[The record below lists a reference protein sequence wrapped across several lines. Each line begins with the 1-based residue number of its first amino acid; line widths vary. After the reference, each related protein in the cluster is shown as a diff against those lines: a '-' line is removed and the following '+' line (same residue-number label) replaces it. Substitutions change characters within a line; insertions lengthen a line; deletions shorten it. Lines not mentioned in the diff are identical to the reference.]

1 MRERLLTLGCA
12 LGALVLFVTMF
23 LNGRQVAGRRAA
35 LPTTVERGGNGLSGA
50 LTWLGGEGVR
60 ALSLR
65 ERFDVL
71 RKRRD
76 LPAAGN
82 LLVVSLPV
90 TTPFSGPEL
99 RALDDWLRA
108 GNTLLVLAAIADKP
122 DWARG
127 GVFWTDLE
135 DLTGLTYEPVRVRG
149 AAGAAPAPKGEDVV
163 AMISAASRPFATPER
178 TTLIP
183 DRPHP
188 YLDGV
193 AQATAW
199 SDYPWRVFPWQVWAV
214 KVPRDGFVLSL
225 ARQRETGE
233 GVLWT
238 RPNAAGTVIVSG
250 FASLFSN
257 RALGL
262 PGNARL
268 LANIVA
274 ASLGPR
280 GAVLFDDEH
289 QGLSV
294 AYDAAQFYRDPRLYR
309 TLGVLLLMWL
319 VWVLG
324 GTRLRL
330 PQPRTS
336 APREAQLVRAT
347 GTFLARVLKPAAAA
361 RRMFGHF
368 ERRLLAAHYGTRMPA
383 GALWEL
389 LEQQPRIAR
398 ADLERLRDWYARAYA
413 GERVPLR
420 RLHNLIVRIER
431 QLAA

>member
-1 MRERLLTLGCA
+1 MRERLITLGCA
-12 LGALVLFVTMF
+12 LGALLVFAALFIHGDP
-23 LNGRQVAGRRAA
+23 LGGRQMA
-35 LPTTVERGGNGLSGA
+35 LPTTVEHAGNGLAGA
-50 LTWLGGEGVR
+50 LGWLEEERIPVV
-60 ALSLR
+60 SLR
-65 ERFDVL
+65 ERFDTL
-71 RKRRD
+71 ARRRD
-76 LPAAGN
+76 LPPVGN
-82 LLVVSLPV
+82 LLIVSLPAS
-90 TTPFSGPEL
+90 TPFSGAER

-127 GVFWTDLE
+127 GVFWADLE
-135 DLTGLTYEPVRVRG
+135 DLTGLSYEPVRLRT
-149 AAGAAPAPKGEDVV
+149 AAAATPKGEDLI
-163 AMISAASRPFATPER
+163 ALMSAASRPLASPER

-183 DRPHP
+183 NRPHP

-193 AQATAW
+193 ALATAW
-199 SDYPWRVFPWQVWAV
+199 SDYPWRVFPWQAWTV

-238 RPNAAGTVIVSG
+238 RPVGAGTVIISG

-257 RALGL
+257 RALAQ
-262 PGNARL
+262 PDNARL

-274 ASLGPR
+274 TSLGAR

-289 QGLSV
+289 QGLGL
-294 AYDAAQFYRDPRLYR
+294 AYDPAKFYRDPRLYQ
-309 TLGVLLLMWL
+309 TLGVLLVMWL

-330 PQPRTS
+330 PARRAS

-347 GTFLARVLKPAAAA
+347 GAYLARVLKPAAAA
-361 RRMFGHF
+361 RRMFEHLQ
-368 ERRLLAAHYGTRMPA
+368 RRLAAGQSAGATG

-389 LEQQPRIAR
+389 LEQQPRLAR
-398 ADLERLRDWYARAYA
+398 ADLEQLRAWYGRAYA
-413 GERVPLR
+413 GERVPLK

>member
-1 MRERLLTLGCA
+1 MRERLVTLACA
-12 LGALVLFVTMF
+12 LGALVVFVTMF
-23 LNGRQVAGRRAA
+23 LHGERFAARRAA

-50 LTWLGGEGVR
+50 FTWLREERIPAV
-60 ALSLR
+60 SLR
-65 ERFDVL
+65 ERFDTL
-71 RKRRD
+71 AHRRD
-76 LPAAGN
+76 LPPAGN
-82 LLVVSLPV
+82 LLVLSLPV
-90 TTPFSGPEL
+90 TTPFSASEL
-99 RALDDWLRA
+99 RGLDDWVRA

-127 GVFWTDLE
+127 GVFWTDLD
-135 DLTGLTYEPVRVRG
+135 DLTGLSYEPVRMRTAPAV
-149 AAGAAPAPKGEDVV
+149 AAPARREDLV
-163 AMISAASRPFATPER
+163 ALMSAASRPLANPER

-183 DRPHP
+183 NRPHAW
-188 YLDGV
+188 LEGV
-193 AQATAW
+193 TQAAAW
-199 SDYPWRVFPWQVWAV
+199 SDYPWRVFPWQAWTV

-238 RPNAAGTVIVSG
+238 RPNGAGTVIVSG

-262 PGNARL
+262 PDNARL

-274 ASLGPR
+274 ASLGAR

-289 QGLSV
+289 QGMGV
-294 AYDAAQFYRDPRLYR
+294 AYDPAKFYRDPRLYK

-330 PQPRTS
+330 PARRAS

-361 RRMFGHF
+361 RRMFAHL
-368 ERRLLAAHYGTRMPA
+368 ERRLAARHGRYAPA

-389 LEQQPRIAR
+389 LEQQPRLAR
-398 ADLERLRDWYARAYA
+398 TDLEQLRDWYARAYA
-413 GERVPLR
+413 GERLPLK